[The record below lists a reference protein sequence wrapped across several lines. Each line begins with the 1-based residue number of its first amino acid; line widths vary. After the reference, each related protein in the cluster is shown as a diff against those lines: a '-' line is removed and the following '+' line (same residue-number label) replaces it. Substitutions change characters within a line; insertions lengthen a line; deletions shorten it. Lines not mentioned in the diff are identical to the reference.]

1 MKTEDI
7 DKRIGMPDV
16 EAEWARFE
24 REVIGKE
31 PKGNRRSIY
40 SWIGGLGIAACILL
54 FFLINMGDEPKPAAP
69 VVAEQAEP
77 LPIQQP
83 ATEEV
88 KEEPIIV
95 HIVNTRQ
102 PKKAPRKELA
112 LANADAPTTTG
123 LTTSC
128 GEYTGEVQKFNMDD
142 VKDLAFESVDQA
154 LQEQIAGLDIVP
166 NPSYFDSDTTMRL
179 RGKTDNNK
187 RRQPLIVLN
196 GKILEIPDSA
206 KFENYDTEEQFASL
220 LGIKSEDIKS
230 IYVLKDDKATAKW
243 GEKGAAGVIAI
254 STKQHQL
261 ADSVKR
267 NINEEAKR
275 RYLEWF
281 DMANKNDTLSDNYM
295 NQHEELKA
303 SRYRISGIVLNEDKE
318 PLPHTMI
325 DVVKEGNKIWGRETA
340 DSTGHFAFWAP
351 RKGVK
356 IRFSYVGFYKVV
368 EIKPT
373 DQPLTIRMKPTKGLK
388 KLKKLSFE

>member
-1 MKTEDI
+1 MKNEDI

-16 EAEWARFE
+16 DKEWARFE

-31 PKGNRRSIY
+31 TKGNRRSIY
-40 SWIGGLGIAACILL
+40 SWIGGLGIAASILL

-88 KEEPIIV
+88 KEEPIV

-112 LANADAPTTTG
+112 LANADAPATTG

-154 LQEQIAGLDIVP
+154 LQEQIAG
-166 NPSYFDSDTTMRL
+166 Y
-179 RGKTDNNK
+179 
-187 RRQPLIVLN
+187 
-196 GKILEIPDSA
+196 
-206 KFENYDTEEQFASL
+206 
-220 LGIKSEDIKS
+220 
-230 IYVLKDDKATAKW
+230 
-243 GEKGAAGVIAI
+243 
-254 STKQHQL
+254 
-261 ADSVKR
+261 DSVSNLR

-281 DMANKNDTLSDNYM
+281 DMANINDTLSDNYM

-303 SRYRISGIVLNEDKE
+303 NRYRISGIVLNEDKE

-351 RKGVK
+351 RKGVM

-373 DQPLTIRMKPTKGLK
+373 DKPLTICMKPTKGLK

>member
-112 LANADAPTTTG
+112 LANADAPATTG

-196 GKILEIPDSA
+196 GQILEIPDSA
-206 KFENYDTEEQFASL
+206 KFENYDTEELFASL

-373 DQPLTIRMKPTKGLK
+373 DKPLTIRMKPTKGLK